1 MLNKSV
7 SKTKGSEQ
15 RFLHLYKVVKERER
29 YLSNEAKI
37 VQYNTL
43 LRYFMEFLQNKDSY
57 PPLILGI
64 LYQIDIKL
72 GDIYY
77 EEGLQN
83 QDNSRYFLALE
94 YYNQALSYARQKE
107 EQSRVLL
114 ALKDIYYYLDD
125 KEAFFK
131 VEKSWADN
139 HDKKDRFGAYM
150 LLAKN
155 AEQSR
160 MKIFFLECALSAVV
174 AQDESFY
181 TKYRDTLN
189 ICCQLIVLYELL
201 GENEKAAR
209 VRKLRDNTLQ
219 LLKN

>member
-1 MLNKSV
+1 MLNKNAAEV
-7 SKTKGSEQ
+7 KGSEKH
-15 RFLHLYKVVKERER
+15 FLHLYKVVKEREH

-37 VQYNTL
+37 VQYNAL
-43 LRYFMEFLQNKDSY
+43 LRYFMKFLQGRESY
-57 PPLILGI
+57 PPFILGI
-64 LYQIDIKL
+64 LYRIDIKL

-77 EEGLQN
+77 EDGLQN
-83 QDNSRYFLALE
+83 QDNSRYFLAIE
-94 YYNQALSYARQKE
+94 YYNQALSYARKTE
-107 EQSRVLL
+107 EQNRVLL

-139 HDKKDRFGAYM
+139 HDKKDRFWAYM
-150 LLAKN
+150 LSAKN
-155 AEQSR
+155 AEQPR
-160 MKIFFLECALSAVV
+160 MKIFFLECALNAVV

-181 TKYRDTLN
+181 TKYQDTLD
-189 ICCQLIVLYELL
+189 ICCQLTVLYELL

-209 VRKLRDNTLQ
+209 VQKLRDNTLK